1 MKKISLLLSFLFAL
15 TVFTSCDKDDD
26 KSGSNG
32 GGSSKLPEYAELNG
46 VKYFKFP
53 PMDLY
58 GLNNEICMMEI
69 DEKYPEYVYDS
80 YMGSAAVYEAICK
93 ENRNLFYFTNDG
105 YEMSKIRVE
114 ISTSVLAA
122 ADLAQILYNAGIL
135 SDGKSSDGGL
145 KYKVPGDK
153 MVLIITQSGS
163 TLNLDFYGKN
173 YY

>member
-1 MKKISLLLSFLFAL
+1 M
-15 TVFTSCDKDDD
+15 FTSCDKDDD

-105 YEMSKIRVE
+105 YEMSKIESRYQQV
-114 ISTSVLAA
+114 SLP
-122 ADLAQILYNAGIL
+122 LQIWLKFCIMPE
-135 SDGKSSDGGL
+135 SSRTE
-145 KYKVPGDK
+145 KVQ
-153 MVLIITQSGS
+153 MAV
-163 TLNLDFYGKN
+163 
-173 YY
+173 